1 MRHQPAALMKV
12 LLISILIVLNWM
24 LTFGAL
30 RWDYRRLTDA
40 QRARSWS
47 PATWG
52 CAIYCAPYSAL
63 PWVWVTRQEWAAWRR
78 HGLAN
83 ALVQSAW
90 LLLKGLAAVA
100 ALFAVLMLVGEGL
113 ATALGVPD

>member
-1 MRHQPAALMKV
+1 MKV
-12 LLISILIVLNWM
+12 LLISILIVLNWT
-24 LTFGAL
+24 LTLGVL
-30 RWDYRRLTDA
+30 RWDHRRLTDA

-63 PWVWVTRQEWAAWRR
+63 PWVWVTRQRWSVWKER
-78 HGLAN
+78 GLGH
-83 ALVQSAW
+83 ALAQSAW

-100 ALFAVLMLVGEGL
+100 ALFAVLMLAGEAL
-113 ATALGVPD
+113 AAALGVDP

>member
-1 MRHQPAALMKV
+1 MKV
-12 LLISILIVLNWM
+12 LLISILIVLNWT
-24 LTFGAL
+24 LTLGVL
-30 RWDYRRLTDA
+30 RWDRRRLTET

-63 PWVWVTRQEWAAWRR
+63 PWVWVTRQEWSVWKRR
-78 HGLAN
+78 GLAH
-83 ALVQSAW
+83 ALAQSAW

-100 ALFAVLMLVGEGL
+100 ALFAVLMAVGEVL